1 MSKAKTV
8 RVTLADVSQ
17 KKNAPF
23 ELHQVH
29 DLQAVAPEVVA
40 AIIAQGV
47 LSNSSTLA
55 DTAIEVLAERTGGKH
70 TYDRLKAFAEVV
82 GAHDVPTLGKDD
94 HDTDLGD
101 VTFNYA
107 LHYGQSGYLVGLA
120 VGLALGSG
128 QPFGRVHTTM
138 KGVTR

>member
-1 MSKAKTV
+1 MSKVKPV
-8 RVTLADVSQ
+8 RLTLADVSD
-17 KKNAPF
+17 KKNAPV
-23 ELHQVH
+23 ELHEVLN
-29 DLQAVAPEVVA
+29 LQAIAPEVVA

-55 DTAIEVLAERTGGKH
+55 DTAIEVLAEKTGGKH
-70 TYDRLKAFAEVV
+70 TYDRLKAFAEAL
-82 GAHDVPTLGKDD
+82 GEHGVPTLGKDD

-107 LHYGQSGYLVGLA
+107 LHWGQSGYLVGLA

-128 QPFGRVHTTM
+128 QPFSRVHTTM
-138 KGVTR
+138 KGITR